1 MYPQKNNPPFSIY
14 DWFIVAVFLLLI
26 SLCFNIHSC
35 VKERQINEPIHDT
48 IITKAYDTI
57 KIIDDSIQVI
67 KQRKLKIIEK
77 WGIIHDTIEATPD
90 SSQYFLTKQL
100 CPITNDSM
108 PFKEINLCLSEG
120 EKASELLFEEVIE
133 SNLKSEKIE
142 QQGVIIDE
150 LKSINKDLVYN
161 EIKSNKKVKL
171 WRKIAGGSLITT
183 IVVLSVK

>member
-35 VKERQINEPIHDT
+35 VKEKQRNEPIHDT
-48 IITKAYDTI
+48 IITNAYDTI
-57 KIIDDSIQVI
+57 KVIDDSIQVR
-67 KQRKLKIIEK
+67 KQRKVKIIEK
-77 WGIIHDTIEATPD
+77 WNTIHDTIESTPD
-90 SSQYFLTKQL
+90 SSQYFLTKQF
-100 CPITNDSM
+100 CPILNDSM
-108 PFKEINLCLSEG
+108 PFKEINVCLAEG

-133 SNLKSEKIE
+133 SNLKTEKIE
-142 QQGVIIDE
+142 QQGIIIDE
-150 LKSINKDLVYN
+150 LNTINKSLVYN
-161 EIKSNKKVKL
+161 EIKSTKKAKL